1 MLQFQCASWIFT
13 VFIYTRLMLGCVLLV
28 LPYVGPVALRVQPLQ
43 LPAEG
48 QYEELQLLGVME
60 YIYIFPRIWHHFMPF
75 PDMSGSH
82 T

>member
-1 MLQFQCASWIFT
+1 
-13 VFIYTRLMLGCVLLV
+13 MLGCVFLV

-60 YIYIFPRIWHHFMPF
+60 YILPRIWHHFMSF
-75 PDMSGSH
+75 LDMSGSN